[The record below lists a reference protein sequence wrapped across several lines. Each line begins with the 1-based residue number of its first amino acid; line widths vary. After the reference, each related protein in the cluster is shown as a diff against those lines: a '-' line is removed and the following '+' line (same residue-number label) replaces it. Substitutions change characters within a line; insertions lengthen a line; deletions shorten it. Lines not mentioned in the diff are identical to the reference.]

1 MSSSTNTI
9 ALSGSYELSR
19 LAELRAELLDFA
31 GRTAQGSVHLD
42 LVAVDRADVGLVQLL
57 ASFRASLSAKG
68 RDLTL
73 AVSEVVEQLFQRAGV
88 PVPGR

>member
-19 LAELRAELLDFA
+19 LAELRTELLEFS
-31 GRTAQGSVHLD
+31 GQNPEGPVHLD
-42 LVAVDRADVGLVQLL
+42 LEAVDRADVGLVQLL
-57 ASFRASLSAKG
+57 ASFGASLSAKG
-68 RDLTL
+68 RELTL
-73 AVSEVVEQLFQRAGV
+73 ALSGAVETLFQRAGV